1 MRGSEIYWIRS
12 SLARLAGKTL
22 PTKTNNV
29 FDDGL
34 AAQLADFQRAHRL
47 NADGMA
53 GLQTQ
58 IALDAAV
65 SNDGSPS
72 LNASS
77 SSSSSTGNPT

>member
-1 MRGSEIYWIRS
+1 
-12 SLARLAGKTL
+12 
-22 PTKTNNV
+22 V

-34 AAQLADFQRAHRL
+34 SAQLADFQRAHRL
-47 NADGMA
+47 HPDGVA

-72 LNASS
+72 LIASS
-77 SSSSSTGNPT
+77 SQTGAGTGNPT